1 MPPKYH
7 LMVYGCQMNE
17 ADSEVLAGML
27 EREGYVRASSLEE
40 ADLVLMITCAV
51 REHAE
56 QRIYGKLGELA
67 RLKRRKPHLILGI
80 AGCMPQQERVA
91 HKLRQRFP
99 EIDLIFGTHNLHEFP
114 ELLERARESQ
124 KTVLDIWP
132 EPGEVVENL
141 PHRRTSSFKAW
152 VNVTFGC
159 NNFCSYCIVP
169 YVRGRERSR
178 RPEDIMQEVKDLV
191 QQGYKEITLL
201 GQNVNSYGRDLDL
214 NYDFADLVT
223 DIDRNTGIFRLRFMT
238 SHPRDMSDK
247 LIEAIAAG
255 RSICEHIHLPLQ
267 AGSNEV
273 LRRMNRGYTR
283 EQYLALVE
291 RIKTAIPDCSIT
303 TDLIVGFPGETEE
316 DFQQTLAVVRQV
328 EYDSAFTFAYS
339 PREGTPAARLAGQV
353 PEEIKKDRLYRL
365 IEVVNE
371 VALKRNKALEGSVK
385 EILVEGPSKKEP
397 QVLSGRTRTNK
408 LVHFRGNCRPGDL
421 IQVRITE
428 GRTFLLW
435 GQPQQE

>member
-408 LVHFRGNCRPGDL
+408 LVHFRGNCRPGDV

>member
-27 EREGYVRASSLEE
+27 DREGYVRASSLEE
-40 ADLVLMITCAV
+40 ADLVLLITCAV

-91 HKLRQRFP
+91 SKLRQRFP

-114 ELLERARESQ
+114 ELLERAQESQ

-191 QQGYKEITLL
+191 RQGYKEITLL

-247 LIEAIAAG
+247 LIRAIAAG

-339 PREGTPAARLAGQV
+339 PREGTPAARLAEQI

-371 VALKRNKALEGSVK
+371 VALKRNKALEGSVE
-385 EILVEGPSKKEP
+385 EILVEGPSKKDS

-408 LVHFRGNCRPGDL
+408 LVHFRGNYRPGDV